1 MLKDEPKQPVP
12 TSFEDEQDLMAFL
25 PDDEIPTEDEIAF
38 TILRH
43 IHHANPQLFDDETKP
58 SNETCN
64 RVSVSYKDLT
74 LIRRIVELCNT
85 YDIWSAGDLLDTV
98 SEDDMRQIAREVGEQ
113 KALRRTRAVNQ
124 FNH

>member
-43 IHHANPQLFDDETKP
+43 IYHANPQLFDDETKP
-58 SNETCN
+58 SNETCD
-64 RVSVSYKDLT
+64 RVSVSYKDRSFEESSNSATRTTYGPLEIFLT
-74 LIRRIVELCNT
+74 QSQKTTCDKLRVKLANRR
-85 YDIWSAGDLLDTV
+85 
-98 SEDDMRQIAREVGEQ
+98 
-113 KALRRTRAVNQ
+113 
-124 FNH
+124 H